1 MKSGDNPQNRRR
13 VPRRAFNKRVGLL
26 VNGVYM
32 VSESTQ
38 LGEGGMLIVCP
49 QNLEI
54 GQKLVVTFKL
64 PDAVQAVVRGIIRY
78 KLEPKGD
85 VKYPCYGIEFVN
97 LDFNLKRE
105 IRSFVASKSQYEE
118 AA

>member
-1 MKSGDNPQNRRR
+1 MNDNFSNRRR

-32 VSESTQ
+32 VSEATQ
-38 LGEGGMLIVCP
+38 LGEGGMLIICP
-49 QNLEI
+49 QSLEV

-64 PDAVQAVVRGIIRY
+64 PDAAQAVVRGIIRY
-78 KLEPKGD
+78 RLEPKGNA
-85 VKYPCYGIEFVN
+85 KYPCYGVEFIN

-105 IRSFVASKSQYEE
+105 IRSFVASKSEQED

>member
-1 MKSGDNPQNRRR
+1 MNDNFSKRRR

-26 VNGVYM
+26 VNGVYLI
-32 VSESTQ
+32 SESTQ
-38 LGEGGMLIVCP
+38 LGEGGMLIMSP

-64 PDAVQAVVRGIIRY
+64 PDTNQAVVRGIIRY
-78 KLEPKGD
+78 RLEPKGD
-85 VKYPCYGIEFVN
+85 AKYPCYGIEFIN

-105 IRSFVASKSQYEE
+105 IRSFVASKSENEE